1 MITLF
6 FFFFQLICEK
16 RAVKSEEKQ
25 IWSEWCVVVI
35 KSHCCALACLINKK
49 SVLARTATLQWM
61 RNIKS
66 EEIAS
71 AWNQCATS
79 INHNINT
86 KIEVK
91 WTFFF
96 ISANVYEIHDNLC
109 GASAKIEI
117 ICWMAVCLSE
127 VVRCPLSGPTS
138 SVSQCQSQ
146 DRQWHPQPHHP
157 QHINH
162 HHLHPRSQKQ
172 LTLGMSTNVFE
183 HTPEWW
189 KVFN

>member
-91 WTFFF
+91 WTFFYF
-96 ISANVYEIHDNLC
+96 GQRIWNTRQSLRCVCKDRDNMLN
-109 GASAKIEI
+109 GR
-117 ICWMAVCLSE
+117 VSE
-127 VVRCPLSGPTS
+127 WSGEVSSVRTYFLRFPMPITGSSMTS
-138 SVSQCQSQ
+138 SASSSSA
-146 DRQWHPQPHHP
+146 HQPSSP
-157 QHINH
+157 SPSIT
-162 HHLHPRSQKQ
+162 K
-172 LTLGMSTNVFE
+172 TTNTRYE
-183 HTPEWW
+183 H
-189 KVFN
+189 